1 MARLGLI
8 AGGAALLLAGTGIG
22 WATSVVTREPPEVA
36 SEAQYVEV
44 EATQGEVSASVAT
57 VVNVIWPTSRAAVNQ
72 AAGVITGVSVR
83 RGGRVAAGDALYRI
97 NERPVIVAKGRVP
110 AFRDL
115 KAGTMGADVRQFTAL
130 LQAKGYLRASTRTM
144 TSAVVGAVKAWQ
156 RRLGVEA
163 DGVVRRGDV
172 LFVRDLPMRVVLDPK
187 AFRVGFEI
195 GDGQASV
202 DRFGSAPVFTAT
214 FGEAQAR
221 QVAEGMIIKVT
232 SGSHV
237 WTGRLGS
244 MKTGPNSETVARVTG
259 ANGGSLCGKDCD
271 AIPLSGTTRLGG
283 VTEVQAPVSGVVV
296 PVAALAA
303 AADGSVIVIT
313 ADGAR
318 LPVTVTARAR
328 GMAVVQGVA
337 AGTTVRVPGQ

>member
-163 DGVVRRGDV
+163 ELQGAGI
-172 LFVRDLPMRVVLDPK
+172 PP
-187 AFRVGFEI
+187 
-195 GDGQASV
+195 
-202 DRFGSAPVFTAT
+202 
-214 FGEAQAR
+214 
-221 QVAEGMIIKVT
+221 EG
-232 SGSHV
+232 
-237 WTGRLGS
+237 
-244 MKTGPNSETVARVTG
+244 
-259 ANGGSLCGKDCD
+259 
-271 AIPLSGTTRLGG
+271 
-283 VTEVQAPVSGVVV
+283 
-296 PVAALAA
+296 
-303 AADGSVIVIT
+303 GSVIIQAERHGGHTVILT
-313 ADGAR
+313 GCTTSRRPVHRPSAGGRHRRSLGRSRCSTEDGRPQHSRA
-318 LPVTVTARAR
+318 PVMLTHQPGPASAMSQTGR
-328 GMAVVQGVA
+328 GPSGPSSVSEESSVA
-337 AGTTVRVPGQ
+337 SGSGKSTLLHILGSVDQPTEGKVIVEGTDISTMNYGRI